1 MRNKASAWIRNY
13 FSNSRGNI
21 AMITG
26 LVGVAVVAAGGG
38 ALDWSR
44 AMITKARLG
53 AALDAAALA
62 VGKQTG
68 LDEMQAEALAQQ
80 FFDANY
86 NAANFGAAAPVDAQI
101 LTNGIAL
108 SVTAQVPTTLL
119 KLASINYLNLSVSNQ
134 VVRAS
139 KNLEVAMALDNTNSM
154 AGTKI
159 ADLKVAA
166 KSLIDLVV
174 QNVQTP
180 TYSKVAIAPY
190 STGVNAGP
198 YATSVRGAIT
208 GGKAITNAAWANG
221 TAKTIT
227 GATKAS
233 PVVITSAA
241 HGLSNGDRI
250 FIKNVSG
257 MTQLNNNQYT
267 VAGVTANT
275 FQLSGV
281 NGTGYNNYS
290 SGGTATKCLTSTCEV
305 VVTAVGHGLS
315 NGNTS
320 YIKDVGGMTQ
330 LNDLTYT
337 VANATADTY
346 VLSGV
351 VGTSYS
357 AYTSGGDSYCTV
369 AGCEYYR
376 FQNSSGNWRMHRITT
391 CVSER
396 TTNPFNDTAPS
407 TSPLGFNYPA
417 VQVSAA
423 YPVSTTNNC
432 IAGQV
437 APLSDNKVSL
447 HAAVDAMTAGNSSGG
462 HVGIAWAWYM
472 LSSNFSSVFPAS
484 ALPGPYNNVNYL
496 KVAVVMTDG
505 EYNSMYCNGVITQD
519 STSGSGSNSDHINC
533 NAANGNT
540 YTQAETLCAN
550 MKTAG
555 VIVYMVGFQVVSA
568 PAASQLI
575 NNCATSP
582 AHIYLPQTG
591 TALQNAFTAIA
602 QEINQLRISQ

>member
-1 MRNKASAWIRNY
+1 
-13 FSNSRGNI
+13 
-21 AMITG
+21 MITG

-68 LDEMQAEALAQQ
+68 LDQMQAETLAQQ

-86 NAANFGAAAPVDAQI
+86 NASNFGAAAPVQAQI

-108 SVTAQVPTTLL
+108 SVTAAVPTTLL

-154 AGTKI
+154 SGTKI

-208 GGKAITNAAWANG
+208 GGKAITNAAWADG
-221 TAKTIT
+221 TAKAIT
-227 GATKAS
+227 GATKTN
-233 PVVITSAA
+233 PVVITSTA
-241 HGLSNGDRI
+241 HGLSNGNRI

-290 SGGTATKCLTSTCEV
+290 SGGNATKCLTSSCEV

-320 YIKDVGGMTQ
+320 YIKDVVGMTQ

-369 AGCEYYR
+369 AGCEYFR
-376 FQNSSGNWRMHRITT
+376 FQNPSGNWRMHRVTT

-396 TTNPFNDTAPS
+396 TANPFNDTAPS
-407 TSPLGFNYPA
+407 TSPLGRNYPA

-432 IAGQV
+432 ITGQV

-472 LSSNFSSVFPAS
+472 LSSNFGSVFPAS

-496 KVAVVMTDG
+496 KVAVIMTDG
-505 EYNSMYCNGVITQD
+505 EYNSMYCNGVIAQD
-519 STSGSGSNSDHINC
+519 STSGSGSSNDKINC

-555 VIVYMVGFQVVSA
+555 VIIYTVGFQVVSA
-568 PAASQLI
+568 PAASSLI

-582 AHIYLPQTG
+582 AHIYLPTTG
-591 TALQNAFTAIA
+591 TALQGAFTAIA